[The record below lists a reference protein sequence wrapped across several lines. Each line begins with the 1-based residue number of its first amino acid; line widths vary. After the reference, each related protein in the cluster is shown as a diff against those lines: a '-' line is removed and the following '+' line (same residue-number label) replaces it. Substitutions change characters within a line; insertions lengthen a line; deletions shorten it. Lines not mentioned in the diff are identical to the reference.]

1 MIGGALWRRFYRF
14 NDDKK
19 RNQKFYLIRKDM
31 MKYFSRGDKDFS
43 EIPLS
48 FLVVQL
54 SLRSSMTRTAF
65 P

>member
-1 MIGGALWRRFYRF
+1 
-14 NDDKK
+14 
-19 RNQKFYLIRKDM
+19 